1 VHTDPFDQTAAGN
14 GWPANEKEWRM
25 ALQTVGVVGA
35 GLMGSGIVE
44 QAAKSGFQVVM
55 REVNDQA
62 LAAGHK
68 RIASSMGR
76 ALERGKMTEQDRDTV
91 LSRITGTTDLEDLR
105 DCDLVIEAIIENLD
119 LKKELFGSLDRI
131 TRPEVILASNTS
143 SVSITALGAATSRP
157 DKVAGAHFFNPVP
170 VMKLVELVRALE
182 TSDETMDILRQF
194 GESMGKKVVTAQDT
208 PGFIVNYLLVPY
220 LLDAVRAVENGIATV
235 EDIDTAMTLGTGVP
249 MGPLTLL
256 DFVGIDTTLYIAE
269 VMYDEFKDPKYAA
282 PPLLRKMVNAGYYG
296 RKNGR
301 GFREYSASK

>member
-1 VHTDPFDQTAAGN
+1 
-14 GWPANEKEWRM
+14 M

-68 RIASSMGR
+68 RIANSMGR

-119 LKKELFGSLDRI
+119 LKKELFSSLDRI

-157 DKVAGAHFFNPVP
+157 DKVAGVHFFNPVP
-170 VMKLVELVRALE
+170 VMKLIELVRALE
-182 TSDETMDILRQF
+182 TSDETMDTLRQF
-194 GESMGKKVVTAQDT
+194 SESMGKKVVTAQDT

-282 PPLLRKMVNAGYYG
+282 PPLLRRMVNAGYYG

-301 GFREYSASK
+301 GFREYSAGK